1 MLLMKDYPTIT
12 KYCGA
17 EAVNTLSPFRRTVT
31 KAACYE
37 ILYVVRDGLTVT
49 DEREEHVLSCGDVF
63 VLFPNTGAE
72 LTSEACG
79 VAFYSL
85 RFFVL
90 APEKIGFDQRQI
102 CAADNVRLH
111 ELFKY
116 LIRMAENPAYTDA
129 MYQSCIGVILA
140 EIAVAQ
146 SSSDQDNHRFD
157 LMMSEVRH
165 WLMMNMSDTSRPLE
179 TVAAQFGYSKYHIS
193 RIFKKTYGQSIHE
206 YIDELK
212 IARAINLLLNTDR
225 SVNQIAEELGYP
237 SADSF
242 IKFFKYHRSCSPGAF
257 RRNLKQNGSE
267 KG

>member
-1 MLLMKDYPTIT
+1 
-12 KYCGA
+12 
-17 EAVNTLSPFRRTVT
+17 
-31 KAACYE
+31 
-37 ILYVVRDGLTVT
+37 
-49 DEREEHVLSCGDVF
+49 
-63 VLFPNTGAE
+63 
-72 LTSEACG
+72 
-79 VAFYSL
+79 
-85 RFFVL
+85 
-90 APEKIGFDQRQI
+90 
-102 CAADNVRLH
+102 
-111 ELFKY
+111 
-116 LIRMAENPAYTDA
+116 
-129 MYQSCIGVILA
+129 
-140 EIAVAQ
+140 
-146 SSSDQDNHRFD
+146 
-157 LMMSEVRH
+157 
-165 WLMMNMSDTSRPLE
+165 MMNMSDTSRPLE